1 MENMTEKPAMTAKE
15 KLLLMIDT
23 LSDNYATRVID
34 YIKGLRAGE
43 TIATKEEKGA

>member
-1 MENMTEKPAMTAKE
+1 MENTVMTAKE

-43 TIATKEEKGA
+43 IIATEEKKGA